1 MRRALRRG
9 PLQLITALAIF
20 AVGGAAFTAINTV
33 DATSAGEGA
42 AAISGF
48 TITNIAY
55 GLDPTNPPNVNTV
68 TFTATANNGDGVNV
82 ALQTFVEF
90 VNASGDWYQCT
101 RVGGVAPA
109 HNLSCDTTPANAN
122 TNVQLTAVAA
132 DNFTAVIAEQ

>member
-20 AVGGAAFTAINTV
+20 AVGGAAFTAVNTV
-33 DATSAGEGA
+33 PATSAGEGA

-48 TITNIAY
+48 AVTNIAY
-55 GLDPTNPPNVNTV
+55 VLDPTNPPNVTSV
-68 TFTATANNGDGVNV
+68 TFTATANNGDAVNTG
-82 ALQTFVEF
+82 LQTFVEF
-90 VNASGDWYQCT
+90 VNASGDWYACT
-101 RVGGVAPA
+101 RLGGVAPA